1 MVVTMVKGMAAG
13 NLLLPI
19 DILLCCLTFASIANQ
34 ADVFNLAV
42 FSKKYFYRL
51 QKEFL
56 HFVVHT
62 NYIRQQ
68 EAVIEYLRSYQLH
81 PSGNGYFDSPV
92 YRTKYG
98 SYTLMD
104 SATDRI
110 LDYSLVQV
118 SEMDSSVTMEK
129 EGLQHLS

>member
-1 MVVTMVKGMAAG
+1 M
-13 NLLLPI
+13 
-19 DILLCCLTFASIANQ
+19 
-34 ADVFNLAV
+34 
-42 FSKKYFYRL
+42 
-51 QKEFL
+51 

-81 PSGNGYFDSPV
+81 PSGNGYCESPV
-92 YRTKYG
+92 YSAKYG

-129 EGLQHLS
+129 EGLQHSSLQALDSRCHNHFCSYRQTYWCSLPDEEGIFIC